1 MVCAHQSEKRTQL
14 FSCLLIGDVD
24 EAARLASPQ
33 CSVMAVE
40 AKQFVMRALFDD
52 ASAVEHDQPVHLG
65 DCGQTVSDGDHRA
78 ALHERTKA

>member
-24 EAARLASPQ
+24 EAARLAPPQ

-40 AKQFVMRALFDD
+40 AKQLVMRALFDD
-52 ASAVEHDQPVHLG
+52 AAAVEHDQPVHPSGRLWTDG
-65 DCGQTVSDGDHRA
+65 ERWRSPCGPA
-78 ALHERTKA
+78 